1 MSYIDKNLMKDEQ
14 IIYRASIHWSVY
26 LWTFIWT
33 ILCVYISLV
42 HRNLLGVLFG
52 FLAVVSL
59 CQAVLY
65 KKTSEYVVTNKRLIL
80 KRGIISRKSVESM
93 LTKCEV
99 VSLEQSILGRVL
111 GYGSLIVST
120 GGGVPSKFQNIK
132 DPVIFRNYINYQIDE
147 AQAHKPSI

>member
-52 FLAVVSL
+52 FLAIVSL

-93 LTKCEV
+93 LTKCEGV
-99 VSLEQSILGRVL
+99 LLEQSILGRVL
-111 GYGSLIVST
+111 GYGTLIVTT
-120 GGGVPSKFQNIK
+120 GGVTTKFPKIK

-147 AQAHKPSI
+147 VQAHKPSI